1 MNIPI
6 SNILYIC
13 FSHKYEKKSKKKN
26 IILIK
31 NMYREQNFKIKK

>member
-13 FSHKYEKKSKKKN
+13 FSHKYEKKSKKKKYN
-26 IILIK
+26 FDNYLK
-31 NMYREQNFKIKK
+31 N

>member
-13 FSHKYEKKSKKKN
+13 FSHKYEKKSKKKKKYN
-26 IILIK
+26 FDNYLK
-31 NMYREQNFKIKK
+31 N